1 MENKELNNLIK
12 EMTIAEK
19 VGQLVQLTPLY
30 FDEVAAEGENT
41 GPISEMGMTKD
52 DLSRLGS
59 VLGTHTKD
67 EVMAIQEYHLKHN
80 RLGIPLIFMADVIH
94 GYRTIFPVP
103 LGLAASWNPSL
114 VEEVASL
121 SAIESQEAGVHATFS
136 PMVDLVRDPRWGR
149 VMESMGEDP
158 YLTSQ
163 YARAFVK
170 GYQGEAGELTTNK
183 QKIAACVKHFVG
195 YGAAEAGRDYN
206 TVDISTL
213 NLWQNYLPPF
223 QAAIDAGVKL
233 VMTAFNTVHGVPATA
248 NKWLMTDVL
257 KKQLGFEG
265 VVISDWGA
273 VGELIPHGVAAG
285 GKQATEKAFKAG
297 VDIDMMTDNYH
308 RHLADLIATEPALET
323 ELDQAVLKILELKND
338 LGLFEDPYRGLHEV
352 TEEVTFSTAIQKKAR
367 RIGAESM
374 VLLENQEQILPLQE
388 TESIALIGP
397 KADSHDLLGAWSWID
412 KPEDAITIAEGLQ
425 VAHQEVTVVPIS
437 SLTTVSEQE
446 LAAALTAAKK
456 ADKVVLALG
465 ESSAETGEAASKS
478 TLLLPESQLEL
489 LKALYQ
495 VNQKIVVVLIN
506 GRPLEL
512 GPIKAFSQGIL
523 EAWFPGTQAGHSLAD
538 VLLGKVN
545 PSGKLPMSFPVN
557 VGQVPIYYNKLT
569 TGRPVRAWNK
579 EEKYVSRYMDISN
592 EPLYPFGYGLTY
604 GQVEIIK
611 IKQSSQTIT
620 KKTNLVFDVTVK
632 NTSTVKTTET
642 LQCYVQTLVT
652 EVARPERELKQFK
665 QVTLEAGEEQLVT
678 LELTLA
684 DLSYIHLD
692 LSRQTDQGDYDVYLG
707 TDSQAPKVGSFSYN

>member
-1 MENKELNNLIK
+1 MKNNQLNNLIK

-30 FDEVAAEGENT
+30 FDEVEAEGENT
-41 GPISEMGMTKD
+41 GPISEMGMTKE

-158 YLTSQ
+158 YLTSR
-163 YARAFVK
+163 YAKAFVK
-170 GYQGEAGELTTNK
+170 GYQGQAGDLKTNK

-257 KKQLGFEG
+257 KKQLGFAG

-273 VGELIPHGVAAG
+273 VGELIPHGVAAD
-285 GKQATEKAFKAG
+285 GKQATTKAFKAG

-308 RHLADLIATEPALET
+308 RHLADLIAKEPSLEV
-323 ELDQAVLKILELKND
+323 ELDQAVLKILELKNE
-338 LGLFEDPYRGLHEV
+338 LGLFEDPYRGLHEI
-352 TEEVTFSTAIQKKAR
+352 TEEVTFSTEIQSKAR

-374 VLLENQEQILPLQE
+374 VLIENQEQILPLKE
-388 TESIALIGP
+388 TETIALIGP
-397 KADSHDLLGAWSWID
+397 KAASHDLLGAWSWID
-412 KPEDAITIAEGLQ
+412 APEDAVTIAEGLRS
-425 VAHQEVTVVPIS
+425 AHEQVTVVPVS
-437 SLTTVSEQE
+437 SLTELSEPE
-446 LAAALTAAKK
+446 LAQALVAAKK

-465 ESSAETGEAASKS
+465 ESSTETGEAASKS
-478 TLLLPESQLEL
+478 TLSLPESQLRL
-489 LKALYQ
+489 LKAIYD
-495 VNQKIVVVLIN
+495 VNQQIVVVLIN

-523 EAWFPGTQAGHSLAD
+523 EAWFPGTQAGHSVAD
-538 VLLGKVN
+538 ILLGKVN

-557 VGQVPIYYNKLT
+557 VGQVPIYYNKLA
-569 TGRPVRAWNK
+569 TGRPVREWNK
-579 EEKYVSRYMDISN
+579 DEKYVSRYMDIGN

-604 GQVEIIK
+604 GQIDITE
-611 IKQSSQTIT
+611 IKQSSQRMTEE
-620 KKTNLVFDVTVK
+620 TNLTFDVTLK
-632 NTSTVKTTET
+632 NQSTVKTTET
-642 LQCYVQTLVT
+642 LQCYVQTLVA

-665 QVTLEAGEEQLVT
+665 QVTLEPGEEKTVVI
-678 LELTLA
+678 ELGVA
-684 DLSYIHLD
+684 DLNYIHSD
-692 LSRQTDQGDYDVYLG
+692 LSRQADQGNYDVYLG
-707 TDSQAPKVGSFSYN
+707 TDSRGPKVGSFSYN